1 MFKNM
6 WKFSKSSI
14 DCNKSENVVK
24 YYLLGKASHVWG
36 FEYQAY
42 LFYFHWNVIN
52 ITNGSP
58 NYIGHL
64 KGKKSWVT
72 VANIV

>member
-24 YYLLGKASHVWG
+24 YYLLGKASHVSG

-42 LFYFHWNVIN
+42 LF
-52 ITNGSP
+52 T
-58 NYIGHL
+58 YIEM
-64 KGKKSWVT
+64 
-72 VANIV
+72 